1 MSYLNNKMRKINYMF
16 ILMFFIQSCQNSNSS
31 DYSNKI
37 DDSNSF
43 GNVDSI
49 SSESSFEDGNIIENT

>member
-1 MSYLNNKMRKINYMF
+1 MF